1 MRGIR
6 LRHRPTEP
14 EPATEPV
21 TSTAPTEGGAWQSIE
36 LPRNHL
42 RLRTALHVIT
52 AGALVL
58 LAGLGV
64 RSAVA
69 GPTATVAAPETIE
82 ASEPDAAAAASTA
95 EYVARAWLTLDDPA
109 SRTSRLSRAWAEP
122 GTAGWTGDGRLETR
136 GSTYV
141 VATEVVD
148 EDAINVTVAVYVVGG
163 EDSPAGWVG
172 VLVPMQLVD
181 GTASVRAEP
190 KLVGVPDPAS
200 LPAVPL
206 VEEDRTLTG
215 ETRSDVDR
223 FFTAWA
229 GGDATGVT
237 APGVD
242 LPTPPAGLA
251 SVELTAWSVT
261 AGSGDTRTGT
271 ATVRLTIGQATI
283 TSTYQVEITRVTTA
297 DGADRWQVTNIS

>member
-6 LRHRPTEP
+6 LRRQPTEP
-14 EPATEPV
+14 EPAAEPG
-21 TSTAPTEGGAWQSIE
+21 TSTAPDAEAAWQSVE
-36 LPRNHL
+36 LPRNHV
-42 RLRTALHVIT
+42 RMRTALRVII

-69 GPTATVAAPETIE
+69 GPTATVAAPQTIE
-82 ASEPDAAAAASTA
+82 ASEPDAAAVASTA
-95 EYVARAWLTLDDPA
+95 EYVARAWLTLDDPS
-109 SRTSRLSRAWAEP
+109 SRASRLSRAWDEP
-122 GTAGWTGDGRLETR
+122 GTAGWSGEGGLETR

-148 EDAINVTVAVYVVGG
+148 EDVIDVTVAVYVAGG
-163 EDSPAGWVG
+163 EDGPAGWVG

-181 GTASVRAEP
+181 GRASVRAEP
-190 KLVGVPDPAS
+190 KLVGVPDPAR

-229 GGDATGVT
+229 SGDATGVT
-237 APGVD
+237 APGVEI
-242 LPTPPAGLA
+242 PTPPAGLA
-251 SVELTAWSVT
+251 AAELTAWTVT
-261 AGSGDTRTGT
+261 AGSGDTRSGT

-283 TSTYQVEITRVTTA
+283 TSTYQVEITRVTTS